1 MSDHQLQLALREK
14 KEGWEKR
21 KKALLKKQHEKEAIG
36 RAQRAKV
43 TQNVART
50 KAEIAKD
57 EKELADFPAF
67 IEKGKRMS
75 ETAHRAAINFVNT
88 RRKVSTN
95 V

>member
-1 MSDHQLQLALREK
+1 MSDHQLQLALRER
-14 KEGWEKR
+14 KEGWKPK
-21 KKALLKKQHEKEAIG
+21 KKAVKKRQKIAVKKGLVE
-36 RAQRAKV
+36 RAPVSRNIAKL
-43 TQNVART
+43 

-57 EKELADFPAF
+57 EKELAGFPAF